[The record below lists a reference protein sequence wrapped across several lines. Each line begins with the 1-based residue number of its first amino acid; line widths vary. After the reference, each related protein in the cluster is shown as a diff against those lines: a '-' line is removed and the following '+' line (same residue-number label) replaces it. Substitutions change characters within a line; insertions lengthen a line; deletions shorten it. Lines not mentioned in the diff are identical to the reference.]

1 MDPEL
6 TFFCELEGEALQ
18 ELFSDPGVIESL
30 VALGASVSMGI
41 LDISPERAE
50 IVRQLNSA
58 GIPVIGW
65 LLLPKE
71 EGYWF
76 NLSNGPQA
84 VARYADFKVWTL
96 ESKLQWRAVGIDV
109 EPDIREMEG
118 LMQGRMAT
126 LVPIVRRF
134 LNTRV
139 LNDARATYWNLV
151 YQMKMDGYRVDSY
164 HFPFIIDERKAGA
177 SLLQRMAGLFDL
189 PSDREVL
196 MLYTSMIRPYGP
208 GVLWSYAPEAESV
221 GVGVTGGGVQMEGVS
236 EIRPLDWVEFSRD
249 LRLARR
255 RTDDIH
261 IFSLEGCVQQGFL
274 ERLRAFDW
282 DGPVTLPLDQ
292 ARKTNVVRKGLQ
304 GVLWG
309 SAHPLLLLAGFFGLK
324 WLISRWTRGK
334 KR

>member
-6 TFFCELEGEALQ
+6 TFFCELEQEALQ

-41 LDISPERAE
+41 LDLSSERAE

-58 GIPVIGW
+58 GIPLIGW
-65 LLLPKE
+65 LLLPKD

-84 VARYADFKVWTL
+84 VARYMDFKVWTL
-96 ESKLQWRAVGIDV
+96 ENKLQWRGVGIDV

-118 LMQGRMAT
+118 LMQGRMAA
-126 LVPIVRRF
+126 LYPIARRV
-134 LNTRV
+134 LGSRA

-151 YQMKMDGYRVDSY
+151 YQMRMDGYRVDSY

-177 SLLQRMAGLFDL
+177 SLLQRVAGLFYL

-255 RTDDIH
+255 QTDDIH
-261 IFSLEGCVQQGFL
+261 VFSLEGCVQQGFL
-274 ERLRAFDW
+274 ERLRTFDW

-309 SAHPLLLLAGFFGLK
+309 SAHTLLVLAGLFGLK
-324 WLISRWTRGK
+324 WLISRLIRGK
-334 KR
+334 K

>member
-6 TFFCELEGEALQ
+6 TFFCELEQEALQ
-18 ELFSDPGVIESL
+18 ELFSDPGVIENF

-41 LDISPERAE
+41 LDLSPERAE

-58 GIPVIGW
+58 GIPLIGW

-84 VARYADFKVWTL
+84 VARYMDFKVWTL
-96 ESKLQWRAVGIDV
+96 ENKLQWRGIGIDV

-118 LMQGRMAT
+118 LMQGRMAA
-126 LVPIVRRF
+126 LYPIARRV
-134 LNTRV
+134 LGSRA

-151 YQMKMDGYRVDSY
+151 YQMRMDGYRVDSY

-177 SLLQRMAGLFDL
+177 SLLQRVAGLFDL

-255 RTDDIH
+255 QTDDIH
-261 IFSLEGCVQQGFL
+261 VFSLEGCVQQGFL
-274 ERLRAFDW
+274 ERLRTFDW

-304 GVLWG
+304 GVLWV
-309 SAHPLLLLAGFFGLK
+309 SAHPLLVLAGLFGLK
-324 WLISRWTRGK
+324 WLISRLIRGK
-334 KR
+334 K

>member
-6 TFFCELEGEALQ
+6 TFFCELEQEALQ
-18 ELFSDPGVIESL
+18 ELFSDPGVIENF

-41 LDISPERAE
+41 LDLSPERAE

-58 GIPVIGW
+58 GIPLIGW

-84 VARYADFKVWTL
+84 VARYMDFKVWTL
-96 ESKLQWRAVGIDV
+96 ENKLQWRGIGIDV

-118 LMQGRMAT
+118 LMQGRMAA
-126 LVPIVRRF
+126 LYPIARRV
-134 LNTRV
+134 LGSRA

-151 YQMKMDGYRVDSY
+151 YQMRMDGYRVDSY

-177 SLLQRMAGLFDL
+177 SLLQRVAGLFDL

-221 GVGVTGGGVQMEGVS
+221 GVGVTGGGVQMEGVG

-255 RTDDIH
+255 QTDDIH
-261 IFSLEGCVQQGFL
+261 VFSLEGCVQQGFL
-274 ERLRAFDW
+274 ERLGTFDW

-304 GVLWG
+304 GVLWV
-309 SAHPLLLLAGFFGLK
+309 SAHPLLVLAGLFGLK
-324 WLISRWTRGK
+324 WLISRLIRGK
-334 KR
+334 K